1 MCMSLTEE
9 LFRTY
14 VRGVLLE
21 KAIDVGHAEQNAVAC
36 FTNEK
41 TVILY
46 DPKVLLKFYQ
56 DMVNAHLRR
65 MTSKPK
71 TSNRLSGEKSAS
83 PAILSIVKF
92 NPVQRGE
99 AYGAKEIEIS
109 AARKGWGPL
118 TYDIAMSIS
127 RTGLMPDHNNS
138 VSPTASNVW
147 KNYYDNRPDVRK
159 LRLDDMNNPK
169 TVPKLD
175 DAQTHNDP
183 DRAYLDYIYQ
193 IKSPIDINKL
203 TSVHKRC
210 VADILELVKTNKLLY
225 DTRQITY
232 EIMIGA
238 EDFFDGKYFKQ

>member
-1 MCMSLTEE
+1 MCMSLAEG

-21 KAIDVGHAEQNAVAC
+21 KAIDMGHAEQNAVAC

-46 DPKVLLKFYQ
+46 DPEVLLKFYQ
-56 DMVNAHLRR
+56 DIVNAHLKRAV
-65 MTSKPK
+65 SKPK
-71 TSNRLSGEKSAS
+71 TSNRLSVEKSAS

-118 TYDIAMSIS
+118 TYDIAMSMS
-127 RTGLMPDHNNS
+127 RTGLMPDHNDG
-138 VSPTASNVW
+138 VSPAASNVW
-147 KNYYDNRPDVRK
+147 KNYHDNRSDVRK
-159 LRLDDMNNPK
+159 LKLDDMNDPK
-169 TVPKLD
+169 TEPKID
-175 DAQTHNDP
+175 DAKTHNDP
-183 DRAYLDYIYQ
+183 DRAYLDYVYQ
-193 IKSPIDINKL
+193 IKSPVDVNKL
-203 TSVHKRC
+203 TSVHKQC

-238 EDFFDGKYFKQ
+238 EDFFDAKYFR

>member
-1 MCMSLTEE
+1 MRMPLAEV

-21 KAIDVGHAEQNAVAC
+21 KAIDVRHAEQSAVAC

-46 DPKVLLKFYQ
+46 DPQVLLKLYK
-56 DMVNAHLRR
+56 DVVNVHLKR
-65 MTSKPK
+65 MASNPK
-71 TSNRLSGEKSAS
+71 TSNRLSVEKSAA

-92 NPVQRGE
+92 SPVQHGE

-109 AARKGWGPL
+109 TARKGWGPL
-118 TYDIAMSIS
+118 TYDIAMSMS
-127 RTGLMPDHNNS
+127 RTGLMPDHNDS
-138 VSPTASNVW
+138 VSSAASNVW

-159 LRLDDMNNPK
+159 LKLDDMNDPK
-169 TVPKLD
+169 TKPKID
-175 DAQTHNDP
+175 DAKTHNDP
-183 DRAYLDYIYQ
+183 DRVYLDYVYQ
-193 IKSPIDINKL
+193 IKSPVDVNKL
-203 TSVHKRC
+203 TFVHKQC
-210 VADILELVKTNKLLY
+210 VAEILELVKMNKLLY

-238 EDFFDGKYFKQ
+238 EDFFDAKYVRQ